1 MLSSMAAH
9 VREHS
14 EPEGDKQ
21 EPKAL
26 ENHLTE
32 NHIDRKDNIHL
43 GRP

>member
-14 EPEGDKQ
+14 KSEGHKQ
-21 EPKAL
+21 EPKAP

-32 NHIDRKDNIHL
+32 NHIDHKDNIHL
-43 GRP
+43 DRP